1 MEKTKF
7 GINFES
13 KKIFFFIAIIFLIF
27 SILYDQNEF
36 SNLIKNQLRIAK
48 ILIRYNGD
56 EHKTIIAILN
66 SHFNHSSKIADSAL
80 KVLEDQA
87 MLKWIGEPLLEKDR
101 LNQVLSLCT
110 KIAHELTK
118 VENIIYY
125 LSTT

>member
-1 MEKTKF
+1 M
-7 GINFES
+7 
-13 KKIFFFIAIIFLIF
+13 
-27 SILYDQNEF
+27 
-36 SNLIKNQLRIAK
+36 
-48 ILIRYNGD
+48 IRYNGD
-56 EHKTIIAILN
+56 ERKAIIAILN
-66 SHFNHSSKIADSAL
+66 NHFDRSSKIADSAL
-80 KVLEDQA
+80 KVLEDQT